1 MFSDDTFFDNEV
13 IQSEQSLPIFT
24 EIHGDPDPECKEIDE
39 ENVAILP
46 LRNMVLFPGVTLPV
60 TVGRSRTMKLIKD
73 AYENKSYVGVV
84 CQIDP
89 NVNEPIQKDLYSIG
103 TIAEVI
109 KILEMPDQ
117 TTTVILQGKKRFK
130 LNRIHTEYPYLR
142 GSIALNEESDTDTSD
157 DEFKGLV
164 DTIRGISQNIGKIA
178 NENHRETLFAIKN
191 IENPPYLINFLCSNL
206 TIIAEEKQKLLT
218 LNSTKDRA
226 FALIKYLSH
235 DLKLFEIKEN
245 IQQQTKVEISQQ
257 QREMFLQAH
266 LKTIQNELGMNSVE
280 EEYEELHRK
289 AAEKNWP
296 AEAAATFEKEMRKI
310 ERMNPASPDYSIQ
323 LNYLQTMLN
332 LPWGEMSKDNLNLK
346 NAQKILD
353 KEHFGLDSVKE
364 RILEYLAVLKLRG
377 DLKSP
382 IICLYGPPGVGKTSL
397 GRSVAEALN
406 RQYARI
412 SLGGLHDEA
421 EIRGHRRTYI
431 GAMPGRIINA
441 LVKAGTSNPVF
452 VLDEIDKIGA
462 DHKGDPSSALLEVLD
477 PEQNIKF
484 HDNYLDVDYDL
495 SNILFIATAN
505 SLSTI
510 QQPLLDRMEIIDVNG
525 YITEEKVEIGRRHLL
540 PKQLETH
547 GIDKSL
553 FDIPKKT
560 MEYIVEE
567 YTREAGVRNLNKAIA
582 KIMRKI
588 AHRIAIGA
596 DYPSSLKKEHLHEF
610 LGSKTYSRDHYQG
623 NDYAGVVTGLAWTS
637 VGGEILFIESSLTR
651 SKSENIG
658 ITGNLGNVM
667 KESAVLAMQYIKSN
681 ASLYGIKDEWFENW
695 NVHIHVPEGA
705 VPKDGPSAG
714 ITMTTSII
722 SSFTQRK
729 VKANLA
735 MTGEITLR
743 GRVLPVGGI
752 KEKILAAKRA
762 GIKEIILSKA
772 NEKDI
777 KDINERYL
785 KGLTFH
791 FVNDMKEVIDIALLP
806 DLVKNPIKLD

>member
-24 EIHGDPDPECKEIDE
+24 EIHGDPDPECKDIDE
-39 ENVAILP
+39 DNVAVLP

-142 GSIALNEESDTDTSD
+142 GSISINEESDTDTSD
-157 DEFKGLV
+157 DEFKGLI

-206 TIIAEEKQKLLT
+206 TIIAEEKQKLLS

-289 AAEKNWP
+289 AASKNWP

-477 PEQNIKF
+477 PEQNVKF

-588 AHRIAIGA
+588 AHRIAINA
-596 DYPSSLKKEHLHEF
+596 DYPSSLKKENLQEF

-637 VGGEILFIESSLTR
+637 VGGEILFIESSLTK

-681 ASLYGIKDEWFENW
+681 ASLYDIKDEWFEKW